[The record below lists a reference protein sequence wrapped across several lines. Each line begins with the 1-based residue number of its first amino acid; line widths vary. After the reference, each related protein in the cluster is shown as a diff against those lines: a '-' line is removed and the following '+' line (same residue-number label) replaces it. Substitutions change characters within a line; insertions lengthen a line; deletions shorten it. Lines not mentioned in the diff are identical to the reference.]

1 MSTLWQDVRFG
12 IRSLRRSPGFT
23 LTAVLVLAG
32 AVAAI
37 TAVFSVVSVFLL
49 RLLPFDEPETL
60 VQIWQTLPEQGSEL
74 RVPLPNFLDWKARN
88 TAFQDLGAYHYG
100 NVLATD
106 GEPGRITFAR
116 LTPNL
121 LDLLGVEPLLGRT
134 FATQENQPGRD
145 HVVLLSESFWRSRYG
160 ASPGVVGRTLEVDGD
175 PYTII
180 GVLPARFAFPQ
191 RYTQIWTPLPLD
203 QQALLVVG
211 RLAPGETL
219 NSAQAD
225 LSRRMQALASA

>member
-88 TAFQDLGAYHYG
+88 TAFRIWA
-100 NVLATD
+100 
-106 GEPGRITFAR
+106 RITTVTSSR
-116 LTPNL
+116 PT
-121 LDLLGVEPLLGRT
+121 GS
-134 FATQENQPGRD
+134 RD
-145 HVVLLSESFWRSRYG
+145 ASR
-160 ASPGVVGRTLEVDGD
+160 SPG
-175 PYTII
+175 
-180 GVLPARFAFPQ
+180 
-191 RYTQIWTPLPLD
+191 
-203 QQALLVVG
+203 
-211 RLAPGETL
+211 
-219 NSAQAD
+219 
-225 LSRRMQALASA
+225 